1 MSTPPT
7 LDTPAPGVTLD
18 GLSQSQATIARTLG
32 APLFVEA
39 GAGSGKTFTLTQRIA
54 WALSPG
60 SGPDG
65 APFLDS
71 LDQVLVITFTRAAA
85 REICERTRATLRR
98 AGMAEQALRVD
109 DAWISTIHGMCARIL
124 RRHALD
130 LGLDPAFQV
139 VSDSQEAELYG
150 LAMERVM
157 AEVREEEASAPLI
170 EEYGL
175 GSRSARSG
183 RGKEYTGLMAQVD
196 GLVRAARALP
206 GGLSQLSWATPDEA
220 HAEMCEAMDALVMRY
235 EELCGVRLTDAARK
249 VAEPSLRALRAWDA
263 LPPGTR
269 TPEAACA
276 TLGEVGLPRS
286 SKALAEV
293 LPPAREAYHLAV
305 AEAELARVAGFA
317 PQLVGIAR
325 RVGEA
330 YDALKREA
338 GALDNDDLVR
348 LALAAVRDN
357 DVVRASLAGRFRLVM
372 VDEFQD
378 TDSLQLELVE
388 LLAGGPKGLLCT
400 VGDAQQ
406 SIYRFRGADVGV
418 FRRRGAAVGEGSHVR
433 LARNFRSH
441 ADVLALVE
449 RVGAGSPATGPG
461 VMRDFMCLD
470 ACPTRRDA
478 YRAQGLPRVRVEVA
492 AGLGPNGYTAPTDDV
507 TLVLAAQV
515 ADALAAYRD
524 AGERPGGMA
533 LLLGRTTRAGLYVD
547 AIRARGMEC
556 VVSGGSGFA
565 ASGEA
570 AVVAALLHTLA
581 NPADT
586 RSGLFPTL
594 ASELFGLDANDF
606 VELGTRHQDVLDAP
620 SKRTVDKGL
629 ASMEL
634 YGGATPSAR
643 LRLAHDVL
651 SRALSDVGHR
661 PVADVLDDVVRD
673 SGWLA
678 RLEAQGVAGRA
689 SAANVVAALRHV
701 RDLTEGMGL
710 GAVRAADEF
719 DRWLD
724 VAKAAPGSLAG
735 GLGDTGEGTVQ
746 VMTIHASK
754 GLEFP
759 VVAVAECWGNPQAD
773 DGPSLAEVPGGRRY
787 VAPAKPK
794 DSKASGALSKALAAL
809 AADSDAC
816 ADATDDL
823 EAGRP
828 VPLALTLACAREGS
842 KAAEAEERTRLLYV
856 AMTRAREALVLAVD
870 ANTTKGSGKGNP
882 SHMKSDLARGVLHAL
897 TGSEG
902 PVEPGVRDLDY
913 GGSAPALLR
922 AVGVW
927 RAKDEKGTH
936 VGPAEVVPPL
946 GQAHLDE
953 SGILVRPGSAGTGAS
968 DGRDGAGPSV
978 GDAGAVE
985 APFAL
990 FAPEGPCAV
999 PAMTWRAREGVYS
1012 YSSAHAALEAE
1023 RAAGAGTL
1031 AAGAPVAVPA
1041 SGGIGLPAGA
1051 SPAVPV
1057 AIATGATTAHEP
1069 SSSSKAGARPASPR
1083 PTRAE
1088 LEAEAEGAPGASDPD
1103 RATNLGS
1110 AFHELAQVMVESGA
1124 DWPGEGRI
1132 AHQVAQWG
1140 LSPRA
1145 ERRLREALARWA
1157 ASGIRAEALGHALV
1171 RAEVPFFCA
1180 RPSRFGAHLEGA
1192 IDLLATDPGS
1202 DAALVVDYKTGDLGL
1217 SVEEVRARHAMQAE
1231 FYAGVL
1237 LDQGFERV
1245 ECAFVCVERCDPA
1258 EAGEPLVVRYSY
1270 LR

>member
-1 MSTPPT
+1 MSTPST
-7 LDTPAPGVTLD
+7 LDAPAPGVTLD
-18 GLSQSQATIARTLG
+18 GLSQSQATIARTLD

-85 REICERTRATLRR
+85 REICERTRATLRH
-98 AGMAEQALRVD
+98 AGMVEQALRVD

-157 AEVREEEASAPLI
+157 AKVREEEASAPLV

-175 GSRSARSG
+175 GSRSARSR

-196 GLVRAARALP
+196 GLIKAARALP

-220 HAEMCEAMDALVMRY
+220 CAEMCEAMDALVMRY

-263 LPPGTR
+263 LPPGAR

-305 AEAELARVAGFA
+305 AEAELARVAGLA

-406 SIYRFRGADVGV
+406 SIYGFRGADVGV
-418 FRRRGAAVGEGSHVR
+418 FRRRGAAAGAGSTVR
-433 LARNFRSH
+433 LATNYRSH
-441 ADVLALVE
+441 ADVLAFVE
-449 RVGAGSPATGPG
+449 RVGAGSPASGPG
-461 VMRDFMCLD
+461 VMRDFMHLD

-478 YRAQGLPRVRVEVA
+478 YRAWTLPRVRVEVA
-492 AGLGPNGYTAPTDDV
+492 AGVGARGYSAPVDDH
-507 TLVLAAQV
+507 TCVLAAQV
-515 ADALAAYRD
+515 ADALAAWRD
-524 AGERPGGMA
+524 AGERPGDMA
-533 LLLGRTTRAGLYVD
+533 LLLGTTTRAALYVD

-565 ASGEA
+565 ASDEA

-594 ASELFGLDANDF
+594 ASGLFGLDANDL

-620 SKRTVDKGL
+620 SKRTIDKGL

-634 YGGATPSAR
+634 YGGAVPSAR

-651 SRALSDVGHR
+651 ARALSDVGHR
-661 PVADVLDDVVRD
+661 PVADVLADVVRD

-689 SAANVVAALRHV
+689 RAANVVAAERHV

-710 GAVRAADEF
+710 GAARAAEEF
-719 DRWLD
+719 DRWRA
-724 VAKAAPGSLAG
+724 VAKVAPGSLAG

-759 VVAVAECWGNPQAD
+759 VVAVAECWGNPKAG
-773 DGPSLAEVPGGRRY
+773 DGPFLAEVPGGRRY

-794 DSKASGALSKALAAL
+794 DSKASSSPSKALAAL

-816 ADATDDL
+816 ADAAEDL
-823 EAGRP
+823 EVGRP
-828 VPLALTLACAREGS
+828 VPLALTLACARKDS
-842 KAAEAEERTRLLYV
+842 KDAEAEENTRRLYV

-870 ANTTKGSGKGNP
+870 ASTNRASGV
-882 SHMKSDLARGVLHAL
+882 SSDLARGVLRAL
-897 TGSEG
+897 TGSEEL
-902 PVEPGVRDLDY
+902 PEPGETLLDY
-913 GGSAPALLR
+913 GGSAPA
-922 AVGVW
+922 AVRCVSVW
-927 RAKDEKGTH
+927 TNTNYGKDTH
-936 VGPAEVVPPL
+936 VDPIGAVPPL
-946 GQAHLDE
+946 AKGHVDE
-953 SGILVRPGSAGTGAS
+953 YGLLVFPGREGAGTT
-968 DGRDGAGPSV
+968 D
-978 GDAGAVE
+978 DAGHADDGVGV
-985 APFAL
+985 PFAL

-999 PAMTWRAREGVYS
+999 PATTWRAREGVYS

-1023 RAAGAGTL
+1023 RTAGGGASAAGTL
-1031 AAGAPVAVPA
+1031 AAVPA
-1041 SGGIGLPAGA
+1041 TGGTGLPVGA
-1051 SPAVPV
+1051 SPAVP
-1057 AIATGATTAHEP
+1057 AAAAPGALAAPEP

-1110 AFHELAQVMVESGA
+1110 AFHELAQAMVESGA
-1124 DWPGEGRI
+1124 DWPGEARI
-1132 AHQVAQWG
+1132 ARQVAQWG

-1145 ERRLREALARWA
+1145 EGRLREALARWA

-1237 LDQGFERV
+1237 LDQGFECV

-1258 EAGEPLVVRYSY
+1258 DAGEPLVVRYSY

>member
-1 MSTPPT
+1 MSTPPMSGAP
-7 LDTPAPGVTLD
+7 DPGVTLD
-18 GLSQSQATIARTLG
+18 GLSQSQATIARTLD

-65 APFLDS
+65 GPFIDS

-85 REICERTRATLRR
+85 REIAERTRATLRR

-139 VSDSQEAELYG
+139 VADSQEAELYG
-150 LAMERVM
+150 RALESVM
-157 AEVREEEASAPLI
+157 AEAREDETVAPLVA
-170 EEYGL
+170 EYGL
-175 GSRSARSG
+175 GGSG
-183 RGKEYTGLMAQVD
+183 GASGPTGLMGQVD
-196 GLVRAARALP
+196 GLVRAARSLP
-206 GGLSQLSWATPDEA
+206 HGLDDLVWTSPDEA
-220 HAEMCEAMDALVMRY
+220 LAKANALMADLVMRY
-235 EELCGVRLTDAARK
+235 EELCGVELTPAARK

-269 TPEAACA
+269 TPEAALA
-276 TLGEVGLPRS
+276 TLGEVALPRS
-286 SKALAEV
+286 SKATKEL
-293 LPPAREAYHLAV
+293 LPPVRRARDLAV
-305 AEAELARVAGFA
+305 AEAELARVAGLA
-317 PQLVGIAR
+317 PALVGLAR

-330 YDALKREA
+330 HDALKRDA
-338 GALDNDDLVR
+338 GVLDNDDLVR

-357 DVVRASLAGRFRLVM
+357 DVVRAHLAGRFRLVM

-406 SIYRFRGADVGV
+406 SIYGFRGADVGV
-418 FRRRGAAVGEGSHVR
+418 FRRRGAAAGAGSTVR
-433 LARNFRSH
+433 LATNYRSH
-441 ADVLALVE
+441 ADVLAFVE
-449 RVGAGSPATGPG
+449 RVGAGSPASGPG
-461 VMRDFMCLD
+461 VMRDFMHLD
-470 ACPTRRDA
+470 ACSTRRDA
-478 YRAQGLPRVRVEVA
+478 YRARAFPRVRVEVA
-492 AGLGPNGYTAPTDDV
+492 AGVGARGYSVPVDDH
-507 TLVLAAQV
+507 TCVLAAQV
-515 ADALAAYRD
+515 ADALATWRD
-524 AGERPGGMA
+524 AGERPGDMA
-533 LLLGRTTRAGLYVD
+533 LLLGTTTRAALYVD

-565 ASGEA
+565 TSDEA

-586 RSGLFPTL
+586 MSGLFPTL
-594 ASELFGLDANDF
+594 ASGLFGLDANDL

-620 SKRTVDKGL
+620 SKRTIDKGL

-634 YGGATPSAR
+634 YGGAVPSAR

-651 SRALSDVGHR
+651 ARALSDVGHR
-661 PVADVLDDVVRD
+661 PVADVLADVVRD

-689 SAANVVAALRHV
+689 RAANVVAAERHV

-710 GAVRAADEF
+710 GAARAAEEF
-719 DRWLD
+719 DRWRA
-724 VAKAAPGSLAG
+724 VAKVAPGSLAG
-735 GLGDTGEGTVQ
+735 GDADAGEGTVQ

-759 VVAVAECWGNPQAD
+759 VVAVAECWGNPRAGGGPALAARP
-773 DGPSLAEVPGGRRY
+773 DGSRLFVVRPEPGEKAARSALEAGLKRLEDAWEGDPSEPDSLAEAY
-787 VAPAKPK
+787 VG
-794 DSKASGALSKALAAL
+794 S
-809 AADSDAC
+809 
-816 ADATDDL
+816 
-823 EAGRP
+823 
-828 VPLALTLACAREGS
+828 REET
-842 KAAEAEERTRLLYV
+842 KRAEAEEAARLLYV

-870 ANTTKGSGKGNP
+870 ASTNRTSGV
-882 SHMKSDLARGVLHAL
+882 SSDLARGVLCAL
-897 TGSEG
+897 TGSEE
-902 PVEPGVRDLDY
+902 PPEPGESLLDY
-913 GGSAPALLR
+913 GGSAPAAMRCVSVWKGELR
-922 AVGVW
+922 GT
-927 RAKDEKGTH
+927 GTH
-936 VGPAEVVPPL
+936 VAPVGVVPPL
-946 GQAHLDE
+946 AQGHVSEDGL
-953 SGILVRPGSAGTGAS
+953 LVRPGHEGVGTADGVDPGAE
-968 DGRDGAGPSV
+968 
-978 GDAGAVE
+978 E
-985 APFAL
+985 ATTPFAL
-990 FAPEGPCAV
+990 FTPVGPCAV
-999 PAMTWRAREGVYS
+999 PLSTWRAREGVYS
-1012 YSSAHAALEAE
+1012 YSSAHAAFEAE
-1023 RAAGAGTL
+1023 RGVDAVGEAAGAGPAVSMGA
-1031 AAGAPVAVPA
+1031 AAGGAAAASVGSSEPPASSVPTSAAVPA
-1041 SGGIGLPAGA
+1041 GMRH
-1051 SPAVPV
+1051 
-1057 AIATGATTAHEP
+1057 AT
-1069 SSSSKAGARPASPR
+1069 PR

-1110 AFHELAQVMVESGA
+1110 AFHELAQAMVESGA
-1124 DWPGEGRI
+1124 DWPDEGRI
-1132 AHQVAQWG
+1132 ARQVAQWG

-1157 ASGIRAEALGHALV
+1157 ASDIRAEALGHALL

-1217 SVEEVRARHAMQAE
+1217 TVEEVRARHAMQAG

-1237 LDQGFERV
+1237 LDQGFKRV
-1245 ECAFVCVERCDPA
+1245 DCAFVCVERCDPA